1 MTHGLNRITTTHAER
16 LCRYANLVGRDNVM
30 AGTDRGLGPRVD
42 EAEIA
47 WAKLE
52 SLTEGAR
59 IATKQLWGG

>member
-1 MTHGLNRITTTHAER
+1 MPAP
-16 LCRYANLVGRDNVM
+16 CRYANLVGRDNVM
-30 AGTDRGLGPRVD
+30 AGTDWGLGPRVD